1 MELIRYPNEFL
12 DKKVKPFDWE
22 NLDSEKIE
30 QEMISIMMNNDGIG
44 LAANQVSLD
53 ARVFTI
59 FPKRTKGITKPL
71 AIIDPTI
78 EQISLNKIE
87 DVEGCL
93 SFPKLWIKVRRP
105 EKVTV
110 KFLDSNQ

>member
-1 MELIRYPNEFL
+1 MELIKYPNEFL

-30 QEMISIMMNNDGIG
+30 QEMISIMMNSDGIG

-59 FPKRTKGITKPL
+59 LLL
-71 AIIDPTI
+71 AF
-78 EQISLNKIE
+78 L
-87 DVEGCL
+87 
-93 SFPKLWIKVRRP
+93 KLELTFKDL
-105 EKVTV
+105 K
-110 KFLDSNQ
+110 